1 MAEEV
6 RCRDAGY
13 DCDFRIRDE
22 NEDELV
28 DLVQQHSERTHEKPV
43 SRKDVEGLMKEA

>member
-1 MAEEV
+1 MAKEV

-13 DCDFRIRDE
+13 DCDFEIQDE

-28 DLVQQHSERTHEKPV
+28 QFVQEHSEQTHGTSV
-43 SRKDVEGLMKEA
+43 SREDVQGLMRGS